1 MIETGRP
8 GHLARWLAAA
18 WLLLVLAVLSHNTYL
33 WSGGRMQLDTD
44 VLAMLPRDER
54 EPAVQQATQKLADA
68 AGRRIVVLIAG
79 RDWPESRRAADAYAA
94 TLAASQLQL
103 ALRYRVPDNAGEQW
117 LGFFAP
123 YRQYLLTDAQR
134 RQLETQAPAKL
145 AEQAVQA
152 LYRPVGLPRVGSWQD
167 DPLNLYG
174 GWLTEHAATSPVR
187 VADGRLSV
195 AQGNTQ
201 YALLTLEQQGPA
213 FSVAS
218 QRALVPKLAAAK
230 QAALVAVPSARV
242 LTVGVPLF
250 AVAAADQAEREI
262 HTIGLGSL
270 LGIVLITLFAFSAIR
285 PRILVTLSIAVGLLT
300 AISVCTLLFGRLH
313 LITLVFGASLV
324 GVAEN
329 YGTNYFSSRLG
340 RPAGERWA
348 MLREQG
354 KVMWLAM
361 LTTAIGYALL
371 ALTPFPGLRQIAL
384 FSVVGLS
391 AAFVTVLWW
400 FPFLDKGEMPTTRF
414 SHWLGSRRALWPV
427 LGRNRFTLGFG
438 LAAIVL
444 LLLGMPRLT
453 ANDDI
458 RLLQNP
464 PPQLLEEQ
472 IAVGKLLDLPSPAQ
486 FYLVRGKTAEAVLQA
501 EEALKAQLQPLQ
513 AAGVIR
519 GVQAVSDWV
528 PSAQRQ
534 AESAALLL
542 RVVQGE
548 SGVLALATAQLGE
561 DTPKADSK
569 PVPVLQLDD
578 WLAAPVSEPLR
589 PQWLGRFDTGYASVV
604 LLRGVDKLADLPK
617 LATAGAAV
625 PGVRWVDKVGEISE
639 LMARY
644 RYRMGYLVLVSYLLV
659 FAALWRR
666 FGRQAWRALLPTMLA
681 SGLTLAL
688 LALWGQQLQLFNVLA
703 LILILGMGVDYGIFL
718 LAQPERAAIRP
729 FLSITLAAI
738 STLLAFGLL
747 ALSATPAL
755 RAFGLT
761 MLFGIGLAWLF
772 TPLFMP
778 PSKPR
783 D

>member
-1 MIETGRP
+1 MTEVGRASRP
-8 GHLARWLAAA
+8 VRWLAMG
-18 WLLLVLAVLSHNTYL
+18 WLVLVLAVLAHNLYL
-33 WSGGRMQLDTD
+33 WTGNRMQLDTD

-54 EPAVQQATQKLADA
+54 EPAVQQATQRLADA
-68 AGRRIVVLIAG
+68 AGRRIVVLVAG
-79 RDWPESRRAADAYAA
+79 RDWSESRRAADAYAA
-94 TLAASQLQL
+94 SLEASDLKL
-103 ALRYRVPDNAGEQW
+103 ALRYRVADDAGEQW

-123 YRQYLLTDAQR
+123 YRQHLLTDGQR
-134 RQLETQAPAKL
+134 LQLQTQAPAKL

-152 LYRPVGLPRVGSWQD
+152 LYRPMGLPRVGRWQD

-174 GWLTEHAATSPVR
+174 GWLTERAGASPVR

-218 QRALVPKLAAAK
+218 QRALVPRLKAAR
-230 QAALVAVPSARV
+230 QAALAAVPRARV

-250 AVAAADQAEREI
+250 AVAAADQAEHEI
-262 HTIGLGSL
+262 HTIGMGSL
-270 LGIVLITLFAFSAIR
+270 AGIVLITLFAFSAIR
-285 PRILVTLSIAVGLLT
+285 PRILVTLSIAVGLLA
-300 AISVCTLLFGRLH
+300 AISVCTLLFGHLH

-340 RPAGERWA
+340 RPASERWA
-348 MLREQG
+348 MLQEQG
-354 KVMWLAM
+354 RVMWLAM

-400 FPFLDKGEMPTTRF
+400 FPFLDKGEMPATRF
-414 SHWLGSRRALWPV
+414 SRWLGSRRAIWPS
-427 LGRNRFTLGFG
+427 LGRNRFSVAFALVVC
-438 LAAIVL
+438 VL
-444 LLLGMPRLT
+444 LVLGLPRLT

-464 PPQLLEEQ
+464 PGQLLADQ
-472 IAVGKLLDLPSPAQ
+472 IQVGRLLDLPSPAQ
-486 FYLVRGKTAEAVLQA
+486 FYLVRGATAEAVLQA
-501 EEALKAQLQPLQ
+501 EETLKARLMPLQ

-534 AESAALLL
+534 AADAVLVQ

-548 SGVLALATAQLGE
+548 AGVLALATRQLGE
-561 DTPKADSK
+561 DMPPASSQA
-569 PVPVLQLDD
+569 VPLLQLND

-589 PQWLGRFDTGYASVV
+589 PQWLGRFGEGYASVV
-604 LLRGVDKLADLPK
+604 LLRGVDKLGDLPK
-617 LATAGAAV
+617 LAAAGTAV

-659 FAALWRR
+659 FGALWRR
-666 FGRQAWRALLPTMLA
+666 FGRQSWRALLPTALA

-688 LALWGQQLQLFNVLA
+688 LALLNQPLQLFNVLA
-703 LILILGMGVDYGIFL
+703 LLLILGMGVDYGIFL
-718 LAQPERAAIRP
+718 LAQPERTAVRP
-729 FLSITLAAI
+729 FLSITLAAV

-778 PSKPR
+778 LSKPE